1 MENKKPR
8 HYLILKIVGF
18 VFVVVA
24 IAGIVLTITG
34 FGDFENNNF
43 MIGGFM
49 TCIGFFV
56 GVSCLI
62 FGFGPEMSRLATKSA
77 KYIQQQNKDDL
88 IDISNTNADIASG
101 AVVKLPRQLKKVL
114 KKKINFVYTV
124 EKVSLMMQNFVV
136 SVEKNNR
143 DIIKKDCYFAVSFLS
158 FSITLSLS
166 FSSIT
171 DSQLFA
177 FFFT

>member
-18 VFVVVA
+18 VFIAVA

-49 TCIGFFV
+49 TCFGLFAGIT
-56 GVSCLI
+56 CLM
-62 FGFGPEMSRLATKSA
+62 FGFSPEMSRLATKSA

-88 IDISNTNADIASG
+88 TDISNTNAEIASG
-101 AVVKLPRQLKKVL
+101 AVVKTAKAVKEGLKEENKFCTHCGERIPNDA
-114 KKKINFVYTV
+114 KFCSKCG
-124 EKVSLMMQNFVV
+124 EKQ
-136 SVEKNNR
+136 
-143 DIIKKDCYFAVSFLS
+143 
-158 FSITLSLS
+158 
-166 FSSIT
+166 
-171 DSQLFA
+171 
-177 FFFT
+177 